1 MCRVHAYDDHLLWSF
16 GARRLQPVARND
28 RNSDQA
34 DSPAVAARRE
44 VLYHKARQKFV
55 LSFFSSPLIL
65 LVIYFFR
72 SLSSE
77 EVDVQP
83 LVPAIFYYLN
93 FDRLPSFQYYVF
105 VEPSLLCLVQLT
117 DWQISTVFDFKF
129 INAFFAMQL
138 IGCVGCLAVLLT
150 GWLSPI
156 VHRHSTW
163 YNLLISWTLSSVYYS
178 LLWVPLL
185 SARCIVFI

>member
-83 LVPAIFYYLN
+83 LVPGYF
-93 FDRLPSFQYYVF
+93 
-105 VEPSLLCLVQLT
+105 LLSQFRPAAKFPIPCVRWTFFAVLGST
-117 DWQISTVFDFKF
+117 DWLTNFNSFRFQVHQCIFRYAIDWMCWMFSSTPHRV
-129 INAFFAMQL
+129 AF
-138 IGCVGCLAVLLT
+138 
-150 GWLSPI
+150 SDRP
-156 VHRHSTW
+156 
-163 YNLLISWTLSSVYYS
+163 
-178 LLWVPLL
+178 
-185 SARCIVFI
+185 